1 MLNSGA
7 ERPAFMELAQTY
19 IKKTFRLCIC
29 LQSYSLMKLDL
40 YKFIR
45 YSESLKESLQE
56 TMQNNP
62 SKHELGGAEAH
73 FPCFHYSPM
82 ASAHRA

>member
-19 IKKTFRLCIC
+19 IKKTFRLCIY

-45 YSESLKESLQE
+45 YSESLKESL
-56 TMQNNP
+56 
-62 SKHELGGAEAH
+62 
-73 FPCFHYSPM
+73 
-82 ASAHRA
+82 